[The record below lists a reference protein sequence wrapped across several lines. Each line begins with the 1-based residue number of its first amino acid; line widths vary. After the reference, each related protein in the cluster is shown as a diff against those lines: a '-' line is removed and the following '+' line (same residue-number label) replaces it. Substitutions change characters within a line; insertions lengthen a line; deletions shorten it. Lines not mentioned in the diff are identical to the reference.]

1 MTKAEKKAERL
12 ARERSTLEEVIRAQ
26 VTMLAQ
32 RFFTVLQSYS
42 AAQAAHCAAQPQQ
55 QQPAPKPRAKP
66 KAKPKARAR
75 R

>member
-1 MTKAEKKAERL
+1 MTKAEKKEERL
-12 ARERSTLEEVIRAQ
+12 ARERATLEAVIRAQ

-42 AAQAAHCAAQPQQ
+42 AAQAAHCAAQ
-55 QQPAPKPRAKP
+55 QQPAPPP
-66 KAKPKARAR
+66 KAKPKGKPRKR